1 MLLSER
7 RMLMCPADA
16 IKDHESD
23 GYYDLDREYNTVTVE
38 DCPYCGETHVF
49 SIEPE
54 WETIQKSRLPHNNLP
69 EGVRK
74 FIVECPKQRSLFEI
88 FVKVK

>member
-1 MLLSER
+1 MS
-7 RMLMCPADA
+7 PADA
-16 IKDHESD
+16 IEDNNSED
-23 GYYDLDREYNTVTVE
+23 YYLLDREFNTVTVE

-54 WETIQKSRLPHNNLP
+54 WETIQKARLPKKTLP
-69 EGVRK
+69 EGVKK